1 VGYRVVMVADP
12 DGNSL
17 MFNYSE
23 WLLSEAQ
30 KNAPRAAG
38 ANSFWMSAGKTR
50 TTGTVYGC
58 FCVESV
64 LVRSSPL
71 ITSASLP

>member
-1 VGYRVVMVADP
+1 MGYRVVMVADP

-38 ANSFWMSAGKTR
+38 RVILDERGKHR

-64 LVRSSPL
+64 FVRSSLL
-71 ITSASLP
+71 ITSAPLP